1 MTRSSAKSCTTAALW
16 TTTMSVKNVRKW
28 GDVSS
33 GRTGR
38 NASSSKLQQKKNG
51 IHTFFFSQ
59 EFVFF
64 LIGVP
69 GGIRTPD
76 LQVRSLPFYPAKLR
90 VHVNIVMC
98 SSLCFLINSE
108 IFFVNL
114 SGT

>member
-51 IHTFFFSQ
+51 IHIRGCRSYMFSNFEAIKIKFYQ
-59 EFVFF
+59 QNRQSFVF
-64 LIGVP
+64 G
-69 GGIRTPD
+69 
-76 LQVRSLPFYPAKLR
+76 
-90 VHVNIVMC
+90 
-98 SSLCFLINSE
+98 
-108 IFFVNL
+108 
-114 SGT
+114 